1 MRKEIWK
8 ICVLF
13 LLVVANIGIASAAN
27 VKIDPAEKTVD
38 PGDTFTVNVY
48 IDPGGENTAGA
59 QFNLSFDPSVLTANS
74 VTEGNFLKQG
84 GATTFFNP
92 GTIDNGVGTINYVYG
107 AILTPGQSVNTPGI
121 FATISFTAKNVN
133 GVSVLDLSDVVV
145 GRPDGTEQSVTLA
158 DGGVVVGTPPAP
170 VPEMNTMI
178 LTSTGIIGTLLVLRR
193 YKKI

>member
-13 LLVVANIGIASAAN
+13 LLVVTNIGIVSAAN

-38 PGDTFTVNVY
+38 LGEMFTISVY

-59 QFNLSFDPSVLTANS
+59 QFDLSFNPSVLTANS

-84 GATTFFNP
+84 GAATFFNP
-92 GTIDNGVGTINYVYG
+92 GTIDNGVGTINDVYG
-107 AILTPGQSVNTPGI
+107 AITASGQSVNTPGT

-133 GVSVLDLSDVVV
+133 GVSVLDLSDVII
-145 GRPDGTEQSVTLA
+145 GRPDGTEQSVTVTN
-158 DGGVVVGTPPAP
+158 GGVVVGTPPAP

-178 LTSTGIIGTLLVLRR
+178 LTSAGIIGTLLVLRR
-193 YKKI
+193 YKKV